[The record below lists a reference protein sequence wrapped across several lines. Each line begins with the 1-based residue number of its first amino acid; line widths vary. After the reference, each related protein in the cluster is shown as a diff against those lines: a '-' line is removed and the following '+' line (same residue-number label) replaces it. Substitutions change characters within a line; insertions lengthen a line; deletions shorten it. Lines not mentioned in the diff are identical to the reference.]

1 MIQYFIPF
9 WGHIMDETN
18 KSIIKEQIILDIE
31 SLKKQIDQLKE
42 KSKPITPDCSQCD
55 LERSEALLDA
65 EVMNKIL
72 NGSITR
78 LAGLKHAL
86 SQVDSPSFGICIEC
100 ENEIPIERLKIRPES
115 LRCVACENAK

>member
-9 WGHIMDETN
+9 WGQMMEETSKN
-18 KSIIKEQIILDIE
+18 IIKEQIISDIK
-31 SLKKQIDQLKE
+31 SLKKQIELLEDRTKL
-42 KSKPITPDCSQCD
+42 IAPDCSQCD

-78 LAGLKHAL
+78 LARLKHAL
-86 SQVDSPSFGICIEC
+86 SQVDSPNFGICIEC
-100 ENEIPIERLKIRPES
+100 ENNIPLERLKIRPES
-115 LRCVACENAK
+115 IRCVACENAK